1 MTEVAEPGF
10 DGEYE
15 PSTDARAREQ
25 VRAYEASGGTER
37 GTLEDKPVVILTTV
51 GAKSGKVRKKPRDA
65 RRRR

>member
-15 PSTDARAREQ
+15 PSPDARVREQ
-25 VRAYEASGGTER
+25 VRAYEASGGTE
-37 GTLEDKPVVILTTV
+37 GATLEDKPVVILTTV